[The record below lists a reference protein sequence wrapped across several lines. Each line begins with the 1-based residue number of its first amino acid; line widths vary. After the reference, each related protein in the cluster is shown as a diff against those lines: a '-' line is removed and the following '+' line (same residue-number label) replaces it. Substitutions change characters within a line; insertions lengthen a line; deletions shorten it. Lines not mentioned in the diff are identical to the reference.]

1 MGGLFRIKIM
11 VSQLNH
17 HIMSVKKFQ
26 VKLVCMNNNLGT
38 SFLQRCQNIQTVCID
53 LAFQSP
59 DLTGLKSRIHDVSRR
74 RIQERWLMRSL
85 TSWKTSGGEITIA
98 K

>member
-17 HIMSVKKFQ
+17 HITSVKKCQ
-26 VKLVCMNNNLGT
+26 EELVCTNNTFSRKGT
-38 SFLQRCQNIQTVCID
+38 RCLQRCQNIQTVFID

-59 DLTGLKSRIHDVSRR
+59 DLTGLTNRIHDVSR
-74 RIQERWLMRSL
+74 
-85 TSWKTSGGEITIA
+85 
-98 K
+98 